1 MGDIPHTS
9 SPAGRHPARI
19 RIKQEDDMAADNQ
32 ALARSFFEAADRGR
46 TPVELCT
53 AGFTASFPGSPPMD
67 LEGFD
72 QFEAMIR
79 SAFSDIRHP
88 IEDLVGDGDKVAVR
102 LRFEGT
108 HTGDFMGVPASGK
121 QFSVEGTAFLRI
133 ANGKVARL
141 WGFLDQLSLMRQ
153 IGGLPAPGQAA

>member
-1 MGDIPHTS
+1 
-9 SPAGRHPARI
+9 
-19 RIKQEDDMAADNQ
+19 MAADNQ
-32 ALARSFFEAADRGR
+32 ALIRSFFEAADRAR

-53 AGFTASFPGSPPMD
+53 AGFTASFPGPPPMD

-79 SAFSDIRHP
+79 SAFRTYDIRLTASWRWATTSLSVCGSREP
-88 IEDLVGDGDKVAVR
+88 TPAPSWC
-102 LRFEGT
+102 
-108 HTGDFMGVPASGK
+108 PASGRH
-121 QFSVEGTAFLRI
+121 FSVDGTAFLRI